1 MIKIK
6 KIIFNKKNFFYFFNI
21 ILFFRNDKDY
31 LRINNIE
38 KVDRNQSY
46 KWLKQNYKKRIF
58 FLLKFNNK
66 NVGIINFN
74 KSEKT
79 FSQVVLKKYRGL
91 GIGKRT
97 YNLFKIY
104 LKNNGYKF
112 LTTFALKKNIAA
124 YKINSSFCYKK
135 KNLKNGF
142 TKFYINL

>member
-6 KIIFNKKNFFYFFNI
+6 KIFFNKKNFIYFFNI

-31 LRINNIE
+31 LSINKIK

-66 NVGIINFN
+66 NAGIINFN
-74 KSEKT
+74 KAEKT

-91 GIGKRT
+91 GIGKKT
-97 YNLFKIY
+97 YNLFKKY
-104 LKNNGYKF
+104 LKRKGYKS
-112 LTTFALKKNIAA
+112 LTTLALKKNISA

-135 KNLKNGF
+135 TNLKNGF
-142 TKFYINL
+142 TKFYIKL